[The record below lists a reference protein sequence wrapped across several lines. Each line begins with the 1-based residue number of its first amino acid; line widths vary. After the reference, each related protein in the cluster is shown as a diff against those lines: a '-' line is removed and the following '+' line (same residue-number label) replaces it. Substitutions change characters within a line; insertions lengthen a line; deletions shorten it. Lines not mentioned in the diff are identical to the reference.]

1 MTDEK
6 RSAGYFDNVRNCPM
20 YEGDVYY
27 DATLIE
33 PYFRIVHSE
42 EKGFIVHH
50 VGSTETFAICDE
62 GALLIQRQYIGNEKE
77 NPDVIKEH
85 KLSLVAGVPIQ
96 QSSETVETVEETTQE
111 APEEATEK
119 ECDATPEEKSE
130 PIEEVAETE
139 KSAVEEKI
147 AVVEQAN
154 NELKEVNEQL
164 KENVETMFDA
174 PSEKKNEAEPA
185 NEEKTEP
192 AETTAASNKEEKPEK
207 AETEEKATNKNVIVE
222 VAKEAVPE
230 IIANTKDEK
239 NAVMRKRFLT
249 NLISKNKDKIADL
262 EVKVAYHTELSQTL
276 DYKPFV
282 KLKEVVTE
290 ALHTNVDDENLK
302 GIKER
307 TKDFESILNIQGLLK
322 QHQQKAKEAEF
333 EITDLEYEISKFQ
346 DELDELEAKIDTFA
360 RQNKLPLESVT
371 E

>member
-85 KLSLVAGVPIQ
+85 KASLVAGVPIQ
-96 QSSETVETVEETTQE
+96 QTSEPVETVEETKQE

-164 KENVETMFDA
+164 KENIETMFDA
-174 PSEKKNEAEPA
+174 PSKEAEPA
-185 NEEKTEP
+185 NEEIT
-192 AETTAASNKEEKPEK
+192 EK

-262 EVKVAYHTELSQTL
+262 EVKVDYHTELSQTL

-290 ALHTNVDDENLK
+290 ALHTNVDNENLK

-322 QHQQKAKEAEF
+322 QHQQKAKEAEY
-333 EITDLEYEISKFQ
+333 EITDLEDEISKFQ

>member
-1 MTDEK
+1 MTEQK
-6 RSAGYFDNVRNCPM
+6 HKSAGYFDSVRNCPV

-85 KLSLVAGVPIQ
+85 KASLVAGVPIQ
-96 QSSETVETVEETTQE
+96 KTSEPVETVEAPKQE
-111 APEEATEK
+111 APEEDTEK
-119 ECDATPEEKSE
+119 ECDATSEEKSE
-130 PIEEVAETE
+130 SIEEVAETE
-139 KSAVEEKI
+139 KSAVE
-147 AVVEQAN
+147 EQAN

-174 PSEKKNEAEPA
+174 PSKEAEPA

-192 AETTAASNKEEKPEK
+192 AEETATSDK
-207 AETEEKATNKNVIVE
+207 EEKATNKNVIVE

-262 EVKVAYHTELSQTL
+262 EVKVDYHTELSQTL

-307 TKDFESILNIQGLLK
+307 TKDFDSILNIQGLLK
-322 QHQQKAKEAEF
+322 QHQQKAKEAEY
-333 EITDLEYEISKFQ
+333 EITDLEDEISKFQ

>member
-85 KLSLVAGVPIQ
+85 KASLVAGVPIQ
-96 QSSETVETVEETTQE
+96 QTSEPVETVEETKQE

-164 KENVETMFDA
+164 KENIETMFDA
-174 PSEKKNEAEPA
+174 PSKEAEPA
-185 NEEKTEP
+185 NEEIT
-192 AETTAASNKEEKPEK
+192 EK

-262 EVKVAYHTELSQTL
+262 EVKVDYHTELSQTL

-322 QHQQKAKEAEF
+322 QHQQKAKEAEY
-333 EITDLEYEISKFQ
+333 EITDLEDEISKFQ

>member
-85 KLSLVAGVPIQ
+85 KASLVAGVPFQ
-96 QSSETVETVEETTQE
+96 QTSEPVETVEEQKQE

-130 PIEEVAETE
+130 LIEEVAETE
-139 KSAVEEKI
+139 KSAVE
-147 AVVEQAN
+147 EQAN

-174 PSEKKNEAEPA
+174 PSKEAEPA
-185 NEEKTEP
+185 NEEIT
-192 AETTAASNKEEKPEK
+192 EK

-249 NLISKNKDKIADL
+249 NLISKNMDKIADL
-262 EVKVAYHTELSQTL
+262 EVKVDYHTELSQTL

-322 QHQQKAKEAEF
+322 QHQQKAKEAEY
-333 EITDLEYEISKFQ
+333 EITDLEDEISKFQ